1 MTGEGVEVIEQ
12 MDASW
17 VKLVADGLTVVV
29 PNEIPTVE
37 RLSNNGLE
45 PKHKGVHLDERTNEH
60 SQVMLQVS
68 SNDGVGAGK
77 WGDPHSVDSVT
88 ETVSL
93 ASGLIDVELL

>member
-17 VKLVADGLTVVV
+17 VKLVANGLTVVV

-45 PKHKGVHLDERTNEH
+45 PKNKGVQLDEGTNEN
-60 SQVMLQVS
+60 SQIMLQVS
-68 SNDGVGAGK
+68 GNDGVGAGK